1 MRFTRRGRRQTPTII
16 IVALIDILI
25 VLLIF
30 LIVTTTFK
38 QQPGVKLVL
47 PTSKQ
52 SQQGSAENIPL
63 QVFVDK
69 QEPYLYLAKDKPVT
83 LDKLLEVL
91 KNNVAS
97 NPELQLNIRS
107 DENAPFGQIIN
118 VMDAAKEAGVK
129 HVNAVTRP
137 PKAK

>member
-1 MRFTRRGRRQTPTII
+1 MRFSRQSKRQTPTII

-52 SQQGSAENIPL
+52 SQQGSSENLPFQIS
-63 QVFVDK
+63 VRAV
-69 QEPYLYLAKDKPVT
+69 EPYLYFEENPISAEKF
-83 LDKLLEVL
+83 LDLL
-91 KNNVAS
+91 KRRVAAD
-97 NPELQLNIRS
+97 PELQLNIRS

-118 VMDAAKEAGVK
+118 VMD
-129 HVNAVTRP
+129 
-137 PKAK
+137 